1 MRDGDL
7 FLAGS
12 IIILTVFFYFQCNTK
27 EAFQDQSQVV
37 CLMCICPNETVMK
50 FATKIAT
57 MYKTYIVCD
66 DPKCETPVNT
76 PITFIKIS
84 DEECN
89 ETGWTKSNV
98 AINKVPS
105 AWDKALYYF
114 AVKETS
120 PRYVWFIEE
129 DVFIPRPEIISE
141 IDAEY
146 PDADLVCKQNVS
158 HADDQEFLW
167 WHDADPMLQ
176 EPLYRSL
183 VCACRLSRA
192 LLDKIVQ
199 FVDKNNRLVFI
210 EILFNTIVFQD
221 KMKLAMPQQ
230 LQKIIW
236 RHDWTPDTVDDKHMF
251 HPIKNTELQH
261 SYRERLTQIAARKN

>member
-1 MRDGDL
+1 
-7 FLAGS
+7 
-12 IIILTVFFYFQCNTK
+12 
-27 EAFQDQSQVV
+27 
-37 CLMCICPNETVMK
+37 MCICPNETVMK
-50 FATKIAT
+50 FATKISMT
-57 MYKTYIVCD
+57 YKTYIVCD
-66 DPKCETPVNT
+66 DPNCQTPANI

-120 PRYVWFIEE
+120 PPHVWFIEE
-129 DVFIPRPEIISE
+129 DVFIPRPEIIGE

-158 HADDQEFLW
+158 HAEDPAFLW

-183 VCACRLSRA
+183 VCACRISRA
-192 LLDKIVQ
+192 LLDKVVK

-221 KMKLAMPQQ
+221 KMTLAMPQQ

-251 HPIKNTELQH
+251 HPIKNTELQD
-261 SYRERLTQIAARKN
+261 SYRRRLTQIAARKN

>member
-1 MRDGDL
+1 
-7 FLAGS
+7 
-12 IIILTVFFYFQCNTK
+12 
-27 EAFQDQSQVV
+27 
-37 CLMCICPNETVMK
+37 MCVCPNEIVMN

-57 MYKTYIVCD
+57 TYKTYIVCD
-66 DPKCETPVNT
+66 DVKCITPT
-76 PITFIKIS
+76 DTSITFIKIS
-84 DEECN
+84 DEECRK
-89 ETGWTKSNV
+89 TGWTQSNI

-120 PRYVWFIEE
+120 PAYVWFIEE

-158 HADDQEFLW
+158 QQEDPEFGW
-167 WHDADPMLQ
+167 WFDAKYTLED
-176 EPLYRSL
+176 PLYRSL
-183 VCACRLSRA
+183 VCACRLSRP
-192 LLDKIVQ
+192 LLNKLID
-199 FVDKNNRLVFI
+199 FVNKNNRLVFI
-210 EILFNTIVFQD
+210 EVLFNTIVFHD

-236 RHDWTPDTVDDKHMF
+236 RHDWTPDTVDNNHMF
-251 HPIKNTELQH
+251 HPIKNTELQD